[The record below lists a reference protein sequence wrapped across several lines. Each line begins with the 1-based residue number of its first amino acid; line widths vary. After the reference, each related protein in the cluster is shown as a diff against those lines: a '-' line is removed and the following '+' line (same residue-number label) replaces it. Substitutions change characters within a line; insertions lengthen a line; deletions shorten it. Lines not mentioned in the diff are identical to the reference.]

1 MSKNSQDNK
10 SNRKQKY
17 DDKRAG
23 QRTRN
28 WTAIMY
34 PDDLPEEWASALD
47 DAHVKWIQSP
57 LHDKDVNADGAPKK
71 PHYHVLLMFDAVKR
85 KQQVCDLLGSLYG
98 YSDNDSIIGVA
109 SPQIVSD
116 RCALV
121 RYMAHLDNPS
131 KAQYDV
137 ADIIG
142 HNGADPAE
150 LLKYSQTE
158 TINMMVA
165 IEEYIDDNMITELSD
180 LSAMIRYEHPDWYT
194 LVATKCTV
202 YFSAYI
208 TSRRHKLARID
219 PETGEIL
226 PTGKG

>member
-1 MSKNSQDNK
+1 MSKNN
-10 SNRKQKY
+10 NERKQKY
-17 DDKRAG
+17 DEKRAG

-34 PDDLPEEWASALD
+34 PDDLPDDWYKMLD
-47 DAHVKWIQSP
+47 DAHVRWIQSP
-57 LHDKDVNADGAPKK
+57 LHDSDVNADGSPKK

-85 KQQVCDLLGSLYG
+85 KQQVCELFGRLYG

-109 SPQIVSD
+109 APQIVSD

-131 KAQYDV
+131 KHQYDV
-137 ADIIG
+137 ADIVG

-150 LLKYSQTE
+150 LLRYSQTE

-165 IEEYIDDNMITELSD
+165 VEEFIDENNITELSD
-180 LSAMIRYEHPDWYT
+180 LSAMIRYEHPEWYT

-202 YFSAYI
+202 YFAAYI

-219 PETGEIL
+219 PDTGEIL
-226 PTGKG
+226 ATGRG